1 MTGWKYNLRSEFV
14 PEWCALAGLV
24 LLAAAWADHIHFHL
38 AMTRTDFF
46 GLAVILGV
54 MLVLRCALV
63 RRGGLMAEFFSLSLV
78 AGGLVCILS
87 YLCLASAGPLIDARL
102 LAMDRALGFDWM
114 AGYRFVGRHPLLAHL
129 LHLAYGSITLQAL
142 YFCLLMG
149 IMNRK
154 ERLREMFWL
163 VLLMG
168 LFACMGAALAPALGP
183 FHVFGIVTP
192 GSFLPQM
199 QQLVDGRN
207 LNFTLAHLT
216 GVVSFPS
223 FHTASALGYAWAFRK
238 TGVIGWAM
246 AGLNAVMLASVPWFG
261 GHYLVDMLAGAAAML
276 LALAVVNGFVKLRAS
291 AANASPESAAVS
303 AGAYSAGV
311 RSR

>member
-1 MTGWKYNLRSEFV
+1 MTGWKSNLKSEFV
-14 PEWCALAGLV
+14 PEWCVLAGLA
-24 LLAAAWADHIHFHL
+24 LLAAGWAAHIHFHL
-38 AMTRTDFF
+38 AMTRNDFL
-46 GLAVILGV
+46 GLFIILGV
-54 MLVLRCALV
+54 MVVLRCALI

-87 YLCLASAGPLIDARL
+87 YLCLASSGPLMDERL

-114 AGYRFVGRHPLLAHL
+114 AGYRFVGSHPLLAHL
-129 LHLAYGSITLQAL
+129 LRLAYGSITLQAV
-142 YFCLLMG
+142 YFCVLMG

-168 LFACMGAALAPALGP
+168 LFACAGAALAPALGP
-183 FHVFGIVTP
+183 FHVFGIMTP
-192 GSFLPQM
+192 NSFLPQM
-199 QQLVDGRN
+199 QQLVDGRD
-207 LNFTLAHLT
+207 LRFALAHLT

-223 FHTASALGYAWAFRK
+223 FHTAAALGYAWAFRR

-276 LALAVVNGFVKLRAS
+276 LSLALIRNFARLKAS
-291 AANASPESAAVS
+291 AASAWRGFAAAS
-303 AGAYSAGV
+303 GDAYSGGG